1 MEDRMTNEDG
11 GDAAEAGARRRQHAQ
26 GAKHQ
31 ALQRSLIDIDPQ
43 VAEWSDDFVFGKVW
57 AGDDLSWDQ
66 QMLVAITALAALGNH
81 AQLRNYLHGAL
92 QGGVKE
98 GAVRQALSMLTVYA
112 GFPVGIQALSV
123 LNQVRDSE
131 SKRQSP

>member
-1 MEDRMTNEDG
+1 MTDE
-11 GDAAEAGARRRQHAQ
+11 DAAEAGARRRRHAQ
-26 GAKHQ
+26 GAKHG
-31 ALQRSLIDIDPQ
+31 ALQRSLIEIDPQ

-92 QGGVKE
+92 QGGATE

-123 LNQVRDSE
+123 LKQVLDSE